1 MDVPI
6 HVENGDTTV
15 VRFEGCGLRAPEL
28 SYTNLSSSSESV
40 VSEQSMLKRPFPGQV
55 RSLPDPESFMSKFSA
70 QRVSRIGLFYR
81 AEVCASHV
89 SVCSWSS
96 CPRTASLLA
105 TSLFAPDRP
114 DSSS

>member
-6 HVENGDTTV
+6 HVEDGDTTV

-55 RSLPDPESFMSKFSA
+55 RSLPGPQQVKVISYVFH
-70 QRVSRIGLFYR
+70 LFQYLR
-81 AEVCASHV
+81 
-89 SVCSWSS
+89 
-96 CPRTASLLA
+96 
-105 TSLFAPDRP
+105 
-114 DSSS
+114 